1 METVAQ
7 KFPICF
13 HDVSSVFPYVS
24 IAEKR
29 IEGIGWGQLIEMAS
43 RFLLFSPSF
52 PDFPSAFRGPRRR
65 RVENVCGAHF
75 VAQPGYDG
83 SKKNSHDVSRMYP
96 WQRKRLMMTH
106 SYN

>member
-1 METVAQ
+1 M
-7 KFPICF
+7 
-13 HDVSSVFPYVS
+13 
-24 IAEKR
+24 AEKR
-29 IEGIGWGQLIEMAS
+29 TEGIGRVRWQTA
-43 RFLLFSPSF
+43 FLGFYSVLSPQSSVLR
-52 PDFPSAFRGPRRR
+52 DGPRR